1 MKWFIKLMLPALLL
15 ASCSDKEGSVLSM
28 DPLDTG
34 ERPVVVSHGMIELGR
49 ELENPYSLANMS
61 EALSGIYP
69 TRSAAGLPVTD
80 RYVRF
85 LPRTEEDF
93 AVLEDLGLVL
103 FDHPLDRE
111 IVTDGDYYHDPSI
124 PEGEISWQYAV
135 APAGFE
141 YPEGILHEVLE
152 DCFIPEEGVQTKGFE
167 DVDWDAVERRSFEA
181 TGNGAMLPALTR
193 AKAKSKPSG
202 RITIVDDKLG
212 KAVGVAGVKMVA
224 NVFVKV
230 STTYTDAQGNYSFP
244 AKFSAKP
251 KYSICFQNKTGFTI
265 GFNLIL
271 VPASVSTLG
280 KDDPDG
286 IDVEINN
293 SSDNTLFRRCVVN
306 NAAYDYIQACSSNG
320 VTAPPKNLRFW
331 ILNSV
336 RPSSAVMMHQGAII
350 DNKLVSN
357 YLDVIRTVVQVF
369 SPDITIG
376 SKDKNK
382 KYAELYTTAIHE
394 IAHAS
399 HFNKV
404 RTSYWN
410 ILATYELSSYFLTG
424 SCYGTGSGEK
434 AGYCAVAEMWAYY
447 VENKFAKERYG
458 VNAHDGYGM
467 WFHPEILMT
476 LDEGGIT
483 MAEICAA
490 LTPSVTSSD
499 LFKEELSLVCPSKKS
514 LITSAFKRNTR

>member
-15 ASCSDKEGSVLSM
+15 AACDDKEGSSLSV
-28 DPLDTG
+28 DPVG
-34 ERPVVVSHGMIELGR
+34 AGVSPVEVSHGMIGLGR
-49 ELENPYSLANMS
+49 ELENPYSVTNMS
-61 EALSGIYP
+61 AALAGTYP
-69 TRSAAGLPVTD
+69 TRAAVELTATD

-85 LPRTEEDF
+85 LPKTGEDF
-93 AVLEDLGLVL
+93 ELLQSLGLEL
-103 FDHPLDRE
+103 FDYPLDRE
-111 IVTDGDYYHDPSI
+111 IVMDGDYYHDPSV
-124 PEGEISWQYAV
+124 PAGEITWQYSV
-135 APAGFE
+135 VPANFKF
-141 YPEGILHEVLE
+141 PEGILHEVLE

-251 KYSICFQNKTGFTI
+251 KYSICFQNKLGFTI
-265 GFNLIL
+265 GMNLVL
-271 VPASVSTLG
+271 VPASVSAIG
-280 KDDPDG
+280 KDDPEGVDVK
-286 IDVEINN
+286 ID
-293 SSDNTLFRRCVVN
+293 SGSDKTLFRRCVVN
-306 NAAYDYIQACSSNG
+306 NAAYDYIQACSTNG
-320 VTAPPKNLRFW
+320 VTAPPKNIRFW
-331 ILNSV
+331 ILNSL

-350 DNKLVSN
+350 DNKLVTN
-357 YLDVIRTVVQVF
+357 YLDVIRAVIQVF

-376 SKDKNK
+376 SKDKNG
-382 KYAELYTTAIHE
+382 KYADLYTTAIHE

-404 RTSYWN
+404 RTDYWN
-410 ILATYELSSYFLTG
+410 ILATYELSSYFMTG
-424 SCYGTGSGEK
+424 SCYGSGSGEK
-434 AGYCAVAEMWAYY
+434 AGYCGVAEMWAYY
-447 VENKFAKERYG
+447 VENKFAKDRYG
-458 VNAHDGYGM
+458 INAHDGYGL
-467 WFHPEILMT
+467 WFHPECLMT

-483 MAEICAA
+483 MEEMCAA
-490 LTPSVTSSD
+490 LTPSVTSIEEY
-499 LFKEELSLVCPSKKS
+499 KEELARICPSKKS
-514 LITSAFKRNTR
+514 LITSAFKVKTR